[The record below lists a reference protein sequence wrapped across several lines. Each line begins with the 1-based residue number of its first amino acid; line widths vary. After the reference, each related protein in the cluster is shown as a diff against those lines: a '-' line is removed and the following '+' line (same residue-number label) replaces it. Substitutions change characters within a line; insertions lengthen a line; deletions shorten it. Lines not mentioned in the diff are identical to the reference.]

1 MKLNNILLTKK
12 SVFKLLI
19 ITLLI
24 LLVPFI
30 AMQFSDEVNWTV
42 GDFIVAGVLLIFFGY
57 LYNVLSKTS
66 NHKATNV
73 TIGVVLIGAFL
84 LIWLS
89 LI

>member
-19 ITLLI
+19 ITLLL

-30 AMQFSDEVNWTV
+30 MMQYSDEVNWTI
-42 GDFIVAGVLLIFFGY
+42 GDFIVAGVLLTFFGY
-57 LYNVLSKTS
+57 LYKVLSKIS
-66 NHKATNV
+66 NHKSTNV
-73 TIGVVLIGAFL
+73 IIGVVLIGAFL
-84 LIWLS
+84 LIWVS